1 MNILDTVGISLPCH
15 SCGNNYHVPL
25 RDVLLSHTILHEG
38 CPVRQETEC
47 PPVFQSRLFE
57 RKDIEELERT
67 WNQLEQRA
75 WADGGE
81 LVLMAGKASDEAQPT
96 GRGQAV
102 PSLGRPSQAPVPTI
116 RASGHAWER
125 VGKPSQRTKKA
136 KIRKQTHSKAKTGK
150 SSKIA

>member
-1 MNILDTVGISLPCH
+1 MNILDAVGISLPCH

-57 RKDIEELERT
+57 PKDIEELERT

-75 WADGGE
+75 RADGGE
-81 LVLMAGKASDEAQPT
+81 LVLMAGEASDEAQPT

-102 PSLGRPSQAPVPTI
+102 PSFGRPSQASVPTTL
-116 RASGHAWER
+116 ASGRAEEP
-125 VGKPSQRTKKA
+125 VGKPSERTKKA
-136 KIRKQTHSKAKTGK
+136 KIRKLTHSKAKTGK
-150 SSKIA
+150 TRKIA

>member
-15 SCGNNYHVPL
+15 SCGNTYQVPL

-47 PPVFQSRLFE
+47 PPAFQSRLFE

-75 WADGGE
+75 RADGGE
-81 LVLMAGKASDEAQPT
+81 LVLMAGEAAEETQPT
-96 GRGQAV
+96 GRGKAV
-102 PSLGRPSQAPVPTI
+102 PSLGRPSETSVPTTL
-116 RASGHAWER
+116 ASGHAKER
-125 VGKPSQRTKKA
+125 VGRPSEGTKKSR
-136 KIRKQTHSKAKTGK
+136 IRKQTHLKAKTGK
-150 SSKIA
+150 NRRIA